1 MGLKNGPFSL
11 FFFLPFFFF
20 LADWAAGRWAGCWLA
35 SCCTLG
41 LAAAGGPAM
50 LLLGLPGCWAA
61 GSVGL
66 LFFLLLGLGLVV
78 VWPAA
83 GGLLM
88 LHRSAGCCGLLFGSG
103 QPGCYVMFFFLL
115 FPFSYFLFFFFFFFS
130 FFSSS
135 FQTLAAAVFRPVMR
149 RCRRSSL
156 LSLSSFSPFLF
167 FLFFLLSLLFS
178 FLLSFSSISTTP
190 KVEGVAAALALGSS
204 SPRWPAIQR

>member
-1 MGLKNGPFSL
+1 
-11 FFFLPFFFF
+11 
-20 LADWAAGRWAGCWLA
+20 
-35 SCCTLG
+35 
-41 LAAAGGPAM
+41 M

-66 LFFLLLGLGLVV
+66 LFFLLLGLGLLV

-115 FPFSYFLFFFFFFFS
+115 FPFSFFPFFFFFFFS

-204 SPRWPAIQR
+204 SPRWPAIQRWWCDGCGGGGCATVAMAFGCCDSGGHHEPKEAAGVAGDADWVI